1 MKKKGIIIGALAAAA
16 GVFAYKNKDKI
27 KWKASEVKEK
37 VKAKKCSKKAK

>member
-27 KWKASEVKEK
+27 KDKVEEVKDK
-37 VKAKKCSKKAK
+37 KKAKKNKDK